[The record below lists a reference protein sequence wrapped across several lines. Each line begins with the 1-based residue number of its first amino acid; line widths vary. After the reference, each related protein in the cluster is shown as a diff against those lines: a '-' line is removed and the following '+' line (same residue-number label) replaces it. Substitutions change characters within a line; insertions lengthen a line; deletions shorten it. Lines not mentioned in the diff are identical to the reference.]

1 MGKARDNIGVRI
13 WIVSKSDVN
22 CGMANI
28 IVQTSKNVTLVGAG
42 QAGKGILRVALD
54 HAPYLVAADGGAE
67 LVLNYGKTPKK
78 VIGDFDSISKA
89 VLARIPVSRQYR
101 IAEQDSTD
109 FEKCLRA
116 IRAPLILGVGFL
128 GRRLDHQLAALSAL
142 VRNAASPCVLLGKK
156 DVVFHLHGAMALD
169 LEPGSRLSL
178 FPLRAVRG
186 TSLGLEWPING
197 LEFAPDGRIGTSNR
211 VLQGPVRLAFDG
223 PGMLVILPRAA
234 LGPVV
239 DAFGSAALAG

>member
-1 MGKARDNIGVRI
+1 M
-13 WIVSKSDVN
+13 S
-22 CGMANI
+22 NI

-42 QAGKGILRVALD
+42 RAGKGILRAALV

-78 VIGDFDSISKA
+78 VIGDFDSIPKA
-89 VLARIPVSRQYR
+89 VLAKIPVSRQHR

-109 FEKCLRA
+109 FEKCLRS

-186 TSLGLEWPING
+186 TSQGLEWPIDG
-197 LEFAPDGRIGTSNR
+197 LEFAPGGRIGTSNR

-234 LGPVV
+234 LGTVV
-239 DAFGSAALAG
+239 DAFGSAARAG